1 MKTPLAWHNLTHNK
15 VRTATVA
22 AGVTF
27 AVVLIFMQLGFYG
40 SIESTATA
48 IYESLD
54 FDIAIRSREYL
65 HLCDGDSFAHA
76 RLDQAAAVPGVEHV
90 RPFHAALTV
99 WRHPQTGSSRGILAM
114 GIDPHDPAFRTE
126 EIREQA
132 PLLAHPQK
140 VLIDRATRDEFG
152 PRDGRRFGD
161 ADIGTQT
168 EVGFREITLAGHFE
182 IGTGLAADGAV
193 LLGESGFG
201 RLFPERPIG
210 DATLGLVKVA
220 AGADPQDVLAQLQA
234 ILPKDVE
241 ALSRRDVLEFE
252 RRRWVADTSI
262 GVIFQVGVA
271 VAMLVGLAIVYQV
284 LSSDI
289 AAHIAEYAT
298 LKAMGYTNRYLAG
311 IVMQQAAW
319 TAVLGFVPGW
329 IISGLLYQ
337 LTSQV
342 TNLPIEM
349 NIARAVV
356 VFALAAAMCA
366 GAGMLALR
374 HVYRAD
380 PAELF

>member
-15 VRTATVA
+15 VRTVTVA

-27 AVVLIFMQLGFYG
+27 AVVLIFMQLGFFG
-40 SIESTATA
+40 SIETTATA

-54 FDIAIRSREYL
+54 FDVAIRSREYL
-65 HLCDGDSFAHA
+65 HLCDGDSFSHT
-76 RLDQAAAVPGVEHV
+76 RLDQAAAVPGVARV

-99 WRHPQTGSSRGILAM
+99 WRHPQTGNSRGILAM
-114 GIDPHDPAFRTE
+114 GIDPHNPAFRTP
-126 EIREQA
+126 EIRQQA
-132 PLLAHPQK
+132 ALLVHPQK
-140 VLIDRATRDEFG
+140 VLIDRATRADFG
-152 PRDGRRFGD
+152 PRNGKHFGD
-161 ADIGTQT
+161 DDVGATT
-168 EVGFREITLAGHFE
+168 EVGFREIRLAGHFE

-193 LLGESGFG
+193 LFGESGFA
-201 RLFPERPIG
+201 RIFPERPTG
-210 DATLGLVKVA
+210 DVTLGLVKLAPGASATEVVA
-220 AGADPQDVLAQLQA
+220 RLQE

-241 ALSRRDVLEFE
+241 AFTRQDVLEFE

-289 AAHIAEYAT
+289 ATHIAEYAT
-298 LKAMGYTNRYLAG
+298 LKAMGYTNGYLAG
-311 IVMQQAAW
+311 VVMQQAAW
-319 TAVLGFVPGW
+319 MAVLGFVPGW
-329 IISGLLYQ
+329 ILSQVLYQ
-337 LTSQV
+337 LTSQI

-349 NIARAVV
+349 NLTRAAA
-356 VFALAAAMCA
+356 VFALAALMCI
-366 GAGMLALR
+366 GAGLLALR

>member
-1 MKTPLAWHNLTHNK
+1 MKTSLAWHNLTHNK

-27 AVVLIFMQLGFYG
+27 AVVLIFMQLGFFG
-40 SIESTATA
+40 SIETTATA

-54 FDIAIRSREYL
+54 FDVAIRSREYL
-65 HLCDGDSFAHA
+65 HLCDGDSFSHT
-76 RLDQAAAVPGVEHV
+76 RLDQAASVSGVEQV

-99 WRHPQTGSSRGILAM
+99 WRHPRTGSSRGILAM
-114 GIDPHDPAFRTE
+114 GVDPYDPAFRTT

-132 PLLAHPQK
+132 ALLAHPQK

-152 PRDGRRFGD
+152 PRDGRHFGD
-161 ADIGTQT
+161 EDIGTST

-193 LLGESGFG
+193 LLGEHGFE
-201 RLFPERPIG
+201 RLFPERPAG
-210 DATLGLVKVA
+210 DVTLGLIQIAK
-220 AGADPQDVLAQLQA
+220 GADPEDVVARLTA

-241 ALSRRDVLEFE
+241 ALTRRDVLEFE
-252 RRRWVADTSI
+252 RRRWVSDTSI

-298 LKAMGYTNRYLAG
+298 LKAMGYTNPYLAG
-311 IVMQQAAW
+311 VVMQQAAW
-319 TAVLGFVPGW
+319 MAVLGFVPGW
-329 IISGLLYQ
+329 ILSGMLYQ

-349 NIARAVV
+349 SFVRAIT
-356 VFALAAAMCA
+356 VFGLAVAMCV